1 MIDENLEII
10 IVSHRILVKY
20 SIKLIDHLL
29 IPLTCR
35 SNVQTMETRKQQYFI
50 CTGCFNELVQFVME
64 HPKLVKILD
73 LPEKIT
79 IHPMPTETSEKCERC
94 EALAAV
100 GYLGLAITEQVTA

>member
-1 MIDENLEII
+1 MIDVKLEII
-10 IVSHRILVKY
+10 IVSHRIREK
-20 SIKLIDHLL
+20 ITKKLIDHLL

-50 CTGCFNELVQFVME
+50 CAGCFNEFIEFVRDN
-64 HPKLVKILD
+64 PKLVKVLN

-94 EALAAV
+94 DELAAV